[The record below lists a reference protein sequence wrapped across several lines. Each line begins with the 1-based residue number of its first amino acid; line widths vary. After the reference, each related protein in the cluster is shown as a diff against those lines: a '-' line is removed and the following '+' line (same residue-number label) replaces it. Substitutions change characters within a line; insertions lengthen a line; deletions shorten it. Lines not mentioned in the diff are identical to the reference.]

1 MTFTLHFPETIV
13 LVLAS
18 IGVAFL
24 LISSIGVIRLPDVL
38 SRMHA
43 VGKAATLGISALL
56 LSAGIFFGNGQIWLM
71 VALIALFFVTAPIST
86 AAMARAAYR
95 TRLHKRESLVY
106 NDMANMRYET
116 SEELGEDGEGTEI
129 IINSEL

>member
-1 MTFTLHFPETIV
+1 MTFTLHYPETVV
-13 LVLAS
+13 LIFAL
-18 IGVAFL
+18 IGVVFM

-43 VGKAATLGISALL
+43 VGKAGTLGISAVL
-56 LSAGIFFGNGQIWLM
+56 LSAGLFFHGHIWLM

-95 TRLHKRESLVY
+95 TRLHKREDLVY
-106 NDMANMRYET
+106 NDMADPRYET
-116 SEELGEDGEGTEI
+116 SEEMAKEQEQEQPVV
-129 IINSEL
+129 NAEL